1 MTRLG
6 TRLMSTGLLLS
17 AIGANA
23 SSEAVDPPCLTVVD
37 GRGKTAG
44 ALFDEVITSDN
55 GLIGARVAVDVR
67 GRIYTVTVNANGVTG
82 GDEGIYFVSFET
94 VDCSGSPFIT
104 IQSLNGSSLLPRTS
118 VASPSTTLYAQV
130 PGELEHDVA
139 FQSVRRLGDEMC
151 QPFPVTQTAVKAEAI
166 IDLATRFEPPLSV
179 RSRCTP

>member
-1 MTRLG
+1 MMDFGSRLIWSCALLGSMG
-6 TRLMSTGLLLS
+6 TTAL
-17 AIGANA
+17 
-23 SSEAVDPPCLTVVD
+23 SEASDAPCLAVVD

-67 GRIYTVTVNANGVTG
+67 GRIYTVTVDANGVTG
-82 GDEGIYFVSFET
+82 GDEGVFFVSFET
-94 VDCSGSPFIT
+94 TDCSGSPFIT

-139 FQSVRRLGDEMC
+139 FQSVRRLGDETC

-166 IDLATRFEPPLSV
+166 IDLTTRFEPPLSV
-179 RSRCTP
+179 RTRCTP